1 MSDIKKEDINGASP
15 SEAEVKAK
23 ADAEAK
29 AKAEAEAA
37 QDPLKKQLDDI
48 KNKKEGRTQK
58 EKLIYSK
65 NRIEAQLREL
75 EGEEETPEDD
85 DEDDDSRPVTFKDL
99 KEMEAKR
106 AVKTS
111 LQLAEEISDETE
123 RELTKHHLENSIKST
138 GNPQTDLQLARA
150 IVNAAKNAKIAE
162 ELGRKGK
169 PKDHSSGSSAPAN
182 TNGQEE
188 ELTAEELQFTK
199 PPFNMSKADII
210 KTRK

>member
-1 MSDIKKEDINGASP
+1 MSEPIKEADLKETPVPPADTEKKP
-15 SEAEVKAK
+15 EEKKPEAP
-23 ADAEAK
+23 
-29 AKAEAEAA
+29 
-37 QDPLKKQLDDI
+37 QDPLKKELDDI

-75 EGEEETPEDD
+75 EGEEETPENDDDD
-85 DEDDDSRPVTFKDL
+85 DENRTVTFKDL
-99 KEMEAKR
+99 KEMEARK

-138 GNPQTDLQLARA
+138 GNPQEDLRLARA

-162 ELGRKGK
+162 ELVRKGK
-169 PKDHSSGSSAPAN
+169 PKDHSSASSANAN
-182 TNGQEE
+182 RGDQEE
-188 ELTAEELQFTK
+188 ELTPEELQFMK

>member
-1 MSDIKKEDINGASP
+1 MSETIKDADLKDNAVVPPADTTKKPED
-15 SEAEVKAK
+15 SEKKPEVT
-23 ADAEAK
+23 
-29 AKAEAEAA
+29 
-37 QDPLKKQLDDI
+37 QDPLKKELDDI
-48 KNKKEGRTQK
+48 NNKKEGRTQK

-65 NRIEAQLREL
+65 NRIEKQLREL
-75 EGEEETPEDD
+75 EGEEETPTDD
-85 DEDDDSRPVTFKDL
+85 DEDDENRPVTFKDL

-138 GNPQTDLQLARA
+138 GNPQEDLRLARA

-162 ELGRKGK
+162 EIARKGK

-182 TNGQEE
+182 NTGQEE
-188 ELTAEELQFTK
+188 ELTPEELQFTK